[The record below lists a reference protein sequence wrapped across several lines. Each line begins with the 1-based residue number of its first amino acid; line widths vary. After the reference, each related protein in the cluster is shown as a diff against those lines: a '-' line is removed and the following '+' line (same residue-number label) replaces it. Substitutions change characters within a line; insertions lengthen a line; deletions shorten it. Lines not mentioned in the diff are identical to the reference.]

1 MEFPKWITSLPAEQH
16 EFLSYQLEGKTC
28 DTYFSEVKEG
38 TFIPPHQ
45 HDNTVLNFVAEGQ
58 ITVEQNGKKQTYK
71 TGDWCEI
78 PKGTT
83 HTLHSDTDSRLIE
96 FWLK

>member
-71 TGDWCEI
+71 PETGAKSQKALPTPSIQTQI
-78 PKGTT
+78 PASSNSG
-83 HTLHSDTDSRLIE
+83 
-96 FWLK
+96 